1 MPESDS
7 FSLAPVPLRGPGPL
21 RRSQATFHSISSL
34 MFRPLLALVFLPWL
48 SLLFALGAG
57 ALRAQSVASP
67 GLRRTADV
75 IYTKHDGVALT
86 MDVLQPAKPNG
97 AGIIRIVSGG
107 WRSSHRNLSGGPW
120 PQAGYTTFVVVHGT
134 QPRFHVEEIVRDL
147 QRAVRFIRAN
157 AANYG
162 VDPEKL
168 GVTGG
173 SAGGHLSL
181 MVATR
186 SGPGDPA
193 AADPVDR
200 ESSAVRAV
208 ACYYPPT
215 DFLNWVGDGD
225 VAVGIGGLAAYSAA
239 FGSDAA
245 TPEGRVRLGRALS
258 PITGVH
264 AKQPPVFIVHGDAD
278 TVVPI
283 SQAERFFARV
293 KEVGSPVE
301 LRVRQGA
308 GHGGWAEMREDDAR
322 MVEWFDL
329 HLLGRM
335 PAQPFAYAK
344 VALPSTTPKKAAATP
359 PNVIVIYADDLG
371 YGDLGCYG
379 SPTIRTPH
387 LDQLAAEGMRFT
399 DFYSAAEVCT
409 PSRAALLTGRYPV
422 RSGMAGGRRVLF
434 PNSAGGLPP
443 GEVTIAEA
451 LKGRG
456 YATAHLGKWH
466 LGIHPGSR
474 PNDQGF
480 DFSYGL
486 PYSNDMDGRP
496 GLPPGTS
503 GSATPPADG
512 WNVPILRNGEVVERP
527 AVQTSLTARY
537 TAEAVRFIRENRTRP
552 FFMYFAHTCP
562 HVPLF
567 ASPAFKGR
575 SRGGIYGDTVEELD
589 ASVGEIIATL
599 RTAGLAE
606 RTLVI
611 FSSDNGP
618 WLTQKTQ
625 GGSAGLLREGKGSTW
640 EGGMRVPGIAWWP
653 GKIGPA
659 VTSQVAGTLDILPTV
674 LALAGAPRPE
684 GRVLDGRDLAPV
696 LFRQQTLPP
705 HPFFYYRGET
715 LMAVRLREW
724 KIHFQTQSGYGE
736 PKARSH
742 EPPLLFNLGT
752 DPGERYDVAAEYPAL
767 VAELSA
773 AAAAHTAAM
782 VVAPTQLK

>member
-1 MPESDS
+1 MIRVLLTLI
-7 FSLAPVPLRGPGPL
+7 LAVNTAG
-21 RRSQATFHSISSL
+21 
-34 MFRPLLALVFLPWL
+34 LLA
-48 SLLFALGAG
+48 
-57 ALRAQSVASP
+57 QSEASR
-67 GLRRTADV
+67 GIRRTADV

-86 MDVLQPAKPNG
+86 MDVVQPAKPNG

-107 WRSSHRNLSGGPW
+107 WKSSHRNMAAGPW
-120 PQAGYTTFVVVHGT
+120 VEAGYTTFVVVHGT
-134 QPRFHVEEIVRDL
+134 QPRFIVEEIVEDIL
-147 QRAVRFIRAN
+147 RAVRFIRAN
-157 AANYG
+157 AAKYG
-162 VDPEKL
+162 VDPQKL

-186 SGPGDPA
+186 GGPGDPA
-193 AADPVDR
+193 AKDPVER
-200 ESSAVRAV
+200 ESSAVAAV

-215 DFLNWVGDGD
+215 DCLNWGKQDD
-225 VAVGIGGLAAYSAA
+225 NAVAEGGLGTYAAA
-239 FGSDAA
+239 FGPEA
-245 TPEGRVRLGRALS
+245 TTPAGRRRLGRAIS
-258 PITGVH
+258 PIYGVK
-264 AKQPPVFIVHGDAD
+264 ANQPPVFIVAGDTD
-278 TVVPI
+278 TVVPVQ
-283 SQAERFFARV
+283 QAERFFQRAQ
-293 KEVGSPVE
+293 EVGAKVE
-301 LRVRQGA
+301 LRIRQGVGHERWVEA
-308 GHGGWAEMREDDAR
+308 GEDDAR
-322 MVEWFDL
+322 MVAWFDQ
-329 HLLGRM
+329 HLLGR
-335 PAQPFAYAK
+335 AA
-344 VALPSTTPKKAAATP
+344 TTPFGYAITKLPGTPAKKPEAAP

-379 SPTIRTPH
+379 SPTIRTPN
-387 LDQLAAEGMRFT
+387 LDRLAAEGMRFT

-443 GEVTIAEA
+443 AEVTIAEA

-456 YATAHLGKWH
+456 YATAHIGKWH
-466 LGIHPGSR
+466 LGIHAGAR

-480 DFSYGL
+480 DLSFGL

-496 GLPPGTS
+496 DLPRGAAA
-503 GSATPPADG
+503 SAHPPADG
-512 WNVPILRNGEVVERP
+512 WNVALLRNGEVVEKP
-527 AVQTSLTARY
+527 AEQTALTARY
-537 TAEAVRFIRENRTRP
+537 TAEAVQFIRENRARP
-552 FFMYFAHTCP
+552 FFMYFAHTFP

-589 ASVGEIIATL
+589 ASVGEIVAAL
-599 RTAGLAE
+599 RAAGLAE

-659 VTSQVAGTLDILPTV
+659 VTSQPAGTLDIFPTV

-684 GRVLDGRDLAPV
+684 GRVLDGRNLAPV
-696 LFRQQTLPP
+696 LFQQQALPP
-705 HPFFYYRGET
+705 QPFFYYRGER

-724 KIHFQTQSGYGE
+724 KLHLATQAGYGE
-736 PKARSH
+736 PALKAH

-752 DPGERYDVAAEYPAL
+752 DPGERFDVAAEHPEV
-767 VAELSA
+767 VAELQA
-773 AAAAHTAAM
+773 ALAAHRATM
-782 VVAPTQLK
+782 VIAPTQLK

>member
-1 MPESDS
+1 MI
-7 FSLAPVPLRGPGPL
+7 R
-21 RRSQATFHSISSL
+21 
-34 MFRPLLALVFLPWL
+34 
-48 SLLFALGAG
+48 SLLLLLLTVT
-57 ALRAQSVASP
+57 ALRAQSDASL

-86 MDVLQPAKPNG
+86 LDVIQPAKPNG

-107 WRSSHRNLSGGPW
+107 WRSSHRNMAGGPW

-134 QPRFHVEEIVRDL
+134 QPRFNPEEISQDIL
-147 QRAVRFIRAN
+147 RAVRFVRAN
-157 AANYG
+157 AAKYG

-168 GVTGG
+168 GITGS

-186 SGPGDPA
+186 GGPGNPA
-193 AADPVDR
+193 ATDPVER

-215 DFLNWVGDGD
+215 DFLNWSADGE
-225 VAVGIGGLAAYSAA
+225 VAVGIGGLSWLSAA
-239 FGSDAA
+239 FGSEAV
-245 TPEGRVRLGRALS
+245 TPEGRARIGRAIS

-264 AKQPPVFIVHGDAD
+264 AGQPPVFIVHGDAD
-278 TVVPI
+278 TVVPL
-283 SQAERFFARV
+283 SQAERFFRRAQEAGAR
-293 KEVGSPVE
+293 VE
-301 LRVRQGA
+301 LRVRRGA
-308 GHGGWAEMREDDAR
+308 GHGGWTEMKEDDAR
-322 MVEWFDL
+322 MVEWFDQ
-329 HLLGRM
+329 HLLGRT
-335 PAQPFAYAK
+335 PAQPFAYATA
-344 VALPSTTPKKAAATP
+344 ALPSTTPKRPDPVP

-387 LDQLAAEGMRFT
+387 LDRLAAEGMRFT

-409 PSRAALLTGRYPV
+409 PSRAALLTGRYPP
-422 RSGMAGGRRVLF
+422 RNGMAGGRRVLF
-434 PNSAGGLPP
+434 PNSEGGLPP
-443 GEVTIAEA
+443 DEITLAEA
-451 LKGRG
+451 LRGRG

-466 LGIHPGSR
+466 LGIHAGSR

-496 GLPPGTS
+496 GLPRGAAA
-503 GSATPPADG
+503 SATPPADG
-512 WNVPILRNGEVVERP
+512 WNVPLLRNGEVVEQP
-527 AVQTSLTARY
+527 ADQTTLTARY
-537 TAEAVRFIRENRTRP
+537 TAEAVRFIRENRARP
-552 FFMYFAHTCP
+552 FFLYFAHTFP

-567 ASPAFKGR
+567 ASPAFRGR

-589 ASVGEIIATL
+589 ASVGELIATL
-599 RTAGLAE
+599 RATGIAE

-653 GKIGPA
+653 GRIGPSVMTDPA
-659 VTSQVAGTLDILPTV
+659 STLDVFPTV
-674 LALAGAPRPE
+674 LALAGAPLPAD
-684 GRVLDGRDLAPV
+684 RVLDGRDLAPV
-696 LFRQQTLPP
+696 LFRQQARPP
-705 HPFFYYRGET
+705 QPFFYYRGET

-724 KIHFQTQSGYGE
+724 KLHFLTQAGYGE
-736 PKARSH
+736 PTAKTH

-752 DPGERYDVAAEYPAL
+752 DPGERFDVAAAHPEI
-767 VAELSA
+767 VAELKA
-773 AAAAHTAAM
+773 AAAAQQAAM
-782 VVAPTQLK
+782 QPAPSRLR